1 MRNIR
6 FVIISGISGAGKSIA
21 LKSMQDIGY
30 FCVDNLPP
38 ALIPKFAELCNQTET
53 NIMKVALG
61 IDIREGKFLTD
72 FFKEFDELRKENYQ
86 VELIFLEADDDV
98 LVRRHSETR
107 RKPPLSE
114 GISIAEAIKKERDK
128 LEPLKEK
135 ADKIIDT
142 SEYNLH
148 QLREVFN
155 SYFQETDK
163 KKMNISI
170 LTFGYKY
177 GTPYNVDLIFDIR
190 FLPNPHFVD
199 DLRRLSGLDKKVID
213 YVLNS
218 KISKKFL
225 KIFFDFIKF
234 LIPQYENEGKSYLTI
249 GIGCTGGRH
258 RSVTIGE
265 ELNKFIKKLGYKPI
279 MIHRDIEKERKDVA
293 VG

>member
-1 MRNIR
+1 MQNIR

-38 ALIPKFAELCNQTET
+38 ALIPKFAELCHQTGT
-53 NIMKVALG
+53 DVMKVALG

-72 FFKEFDELRKENYQ
+72 FIKEFDELRKESYQ

-114 GISIAEAIKKERDK
+114 GIPIAEAIKKEREK

-155 SYFQETDK
+155 SCFQETDK
-163 KKMNISI
+163 KGMNISI

-218 KISKKFL
+218 KTSKKFL

-265 ELNKFIKKLGYKPI
+265 ELGKFIRKLGYKPI
-279 MIHRDIEKERKDVA
+279 MTHRDIEKERKDVA
-293 VG
+293 TG